1 MAQEMELC
9 VNAALLSLCLTA
21 CDRFEL
27 QLEAIG
33 NSICDGT
40 INFPLRLKT
49 MVDGNNHGTPVC
61 LMIVKLTARMVTSMI
76 KDRRRYTES
85 DRRRYTKS
93 DDDMGRLSLSTA
105 SGIML
110 DLESS
115 MVFAK
120 GDHVTNTIRPD
131 NSFVSLVKEARELL
145 NQESVRSIGDS
156 RE

>member
-9 VNAALLSLCLTA
+9 VIAALLSLCLTA

-27 QLEAIG
+27 QLAAIG
-33 NSICDGT
+33 NSIGDGR
-40 INFPLRLKT
+40 INFPLRLKR

-76 KDRRRYTES
+76 KDRCS
-85 DRRRYTKS
+85 DTVI
-93 DDDMGRLSLSTA
+93 DDMKSLIDSLSTA
-105 SGIML
+105 SVTML

-120 GDHVTNTIRPD
+120 GDHVTSTIRPD

-145 NQESVRSIGDS
+145 NQESV
-156 RE
+156 